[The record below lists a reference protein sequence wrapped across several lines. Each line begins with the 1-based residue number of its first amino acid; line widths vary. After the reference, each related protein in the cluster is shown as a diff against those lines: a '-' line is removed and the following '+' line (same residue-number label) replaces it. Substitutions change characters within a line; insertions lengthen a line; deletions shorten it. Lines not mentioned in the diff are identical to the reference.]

1 MSKRFRRLSHTIYEC
16 KYHLIFCPKYRRPIL
31 KDEIKEYARREIENL
46 LRQNE
51 GIEIIEMNVQSD
63 HVHLV
68 VWIPPKYSISEIMGY
83 LKGKLAIRIFQ
94 RYEKLGK
101 QFWGR
106 HLWGRGYCSARLE
119 LTSSE
124 SASMSNGK
132 KTKKRR
138 SRSCR
143 ETYSVKIKA
152 SQ

>member
-16 KYHLIFCPKYRRPIL
+16 KYHLIFCPKYRRRIL
-31 KDEIKEYARREIENL
+31 KDEIRAYVKQEISNL
-46 LRQNE
+46 LRQKE

-68 VWIPPKYSISEIMGY
+68 IWIPPKYAVSQVMGY

-106 HLWGRGYCSARLE
+106 HLWGRGYCVSTVGIDETRI
-119 LTSSE
+119 
-124 SASMSNGK
+124 
-132 KTKKRR
+132 
-138 SRSCR
+138 R
-143 ETYSVKIKA
+143 EYVQWQENKEKEIEKLQGNLFDEA
-152 SQ
+152 EH